1 MGAAGRDFHNF
12 NVLYRDNENYDVVAF
27 TATQIP
33 DIDNRNYPS
42 ELAGKL
48 YPNGIPIYPESKL
61 LDLIVEKKVDS
72 VVFAYSDVTY
82 PYIMHHAARVNSV
95 GANFV
100 LPNLKKTMLPS
111 KKPVIAICAARTGC
125 GKSQTTRYLYDI
137 IRDKGL
143 KTVAVRHPMPYGD
156 LRDQIWQRFTSV
168 ADMDKAK
175 CTIEEREEYE
185 PHIMN
190 NSIVYAGVDYEVILR
205 RAEAEA
211 DLVLWDGG
219 NNDTSFYKADLYITV
234 VDPWRAGHEVAY
246 YPGEHNLLLADV
258 IVINKMDTAPAEG
271 IELVKKNIRE
281 NNPKAIVI
289 EANSPVTV
297 DKPELIRGKRCLVL
311 EDGPTLTHG
320 EMKIGAGT
328 VAARKFG
335 AAELVDA
342 RSAAVGKLAETFK
355 KYPNIGTLLPAMGY
369 SDQQVKDLEA
379 TINAVDCDVVVSAT
393 PIDITHLVKINK
405 PLVRV
410 GYELEERNPGQLK
423 KAIEERFKF

>member
-12 NVLYRDNENYDVVAF
+12 NVLYRDNEKYEVVAF

-33 DIDNRNYPS
+33 DIDDRTYPP

-48 YPNGIPIYPESKL
+48 YPAGIPIYPESKL

-72 VVFAYSDVTY
+72 VVFSYSDVPY

-100 LPNLKKTMLPS
+100 LPNLKKTMVHS

-137 IRDKGL
+137 IREKGL

-156 LRDQIWQRFTSV
+156 LREQICQRFASV
-168 ADMDKAK
+168 ADMDAAK

-190 NSIVYAGVDYEVILR
+190 NSIVYAGVDYEVILHN
-205 RAEAEA
+205 AEKEA

-246 YPGEHNLLLADV
+246 YPGEHNLVLADV
-258 IVINKMDTAPAEG
+258 IVINKMDTAPAEN
-271 IELVKKNIRE
+271 IEIVKKNIRE
-281 NNPKAIVI
+281 NNPKAVVI
-289 EANSPVTV
+289 EANSPVSV
-297 DKPELIRGKRCLVL
+297 DKPELIKGKRCLVL

-328 VAARKFG
+328 VAAQKFG

-342 RSAAVGKLAETFK
+342 RSAAVGKLADTFK

-410 GYELEERNPGQLK
+410 GYALEERNPGQLK
-423 KAIEERFKF
+423 KVIEERFKF